1 MTAPIKKGG
10 AILLALTLICLA
22 SVASA
27 ANEKITKDGY
37 YKGIRLA
44 GKVRVVEHF
53 PDIKVKVNK
62 SFPDLKVKVDQ
73 SFPNLK
79 VKASGSSWTSAKIS
93 RSNSWSTSPTSRSD
107 SSTPSPAW
115 WIRQYSKSF

>member
-62 SFPDLKVKVDQ
+62 SFPDLKVKPVEAFPDDVGEWQFVDFGEDFTIQ
-73 SFPNLK
+73 FVEHFPDI
-79 VKASGSSWTSAKIS
+79 T
-93 RSNSWSTSPTSRSD
+93 
-107 SSTPSPAW
+107 
-115 WIRQYSKSF
+115 IRFVNAFPCVVD